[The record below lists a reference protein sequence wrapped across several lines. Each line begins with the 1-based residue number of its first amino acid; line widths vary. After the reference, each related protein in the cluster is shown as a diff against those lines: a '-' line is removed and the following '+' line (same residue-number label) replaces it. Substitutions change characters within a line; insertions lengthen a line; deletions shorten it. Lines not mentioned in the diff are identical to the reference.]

1 MKMSATKRGQL
12 SDNILTYAF
21 SLVLIAVILVIG
33 YRYFNESKETMT
45 QTDLILLKSKLTS
58 DIRSISQDYGSSKK
72 VSYSLPSSAEL
83 CLLDLDKKG
92 QIPENE
98 LINYPLIKDSIN
110 SDVKK
115 NAFVLSD
122 SIFESYYI
130 GDIEIDK
137 HFFKCLKPVAGKVS
151 FIIEGAGNKALILA
165 EN

>member
-1 MKMSATKRGQL
+1 MPAAKRGQL
-12 SDNILTYAF
+12 SGNVLTYAF

-33 YRYFNESKETMT
+33 YKYFIESKETMA

-58 DIRSISQDYGSSKK
+58 DIKSISQDYGSSKK

-83 CLLDLDKKG
+83 CLFDLDKKDE
-92 QIPENE
+92 ILSNAE
-98 LINYPLIKDSIN
+98 INSYPLIKDSIQ

-115 NAFVLSD
+115 NAFVLSN

-130 GDIEIDK
+130 GNLEINDPY
-137 HFFKCLKPVAGKVS
+137 FNCFKPVAGKVT
-151 FIIEGAGNKALILA
+151 FVVEGAGNKALILA